1 MLFLPHDLTDKVE
14 TLPDLVLLDVDL
26 PTVRGHGVK
35 VLLDFEGYLLC
46 ELSDHLLESRSL
58 ESKVSILH
66 NFHKLAVA
74 SLEKEL
80 ALVF

>member
-1 MLFLPHDLTDKVE
+1 MLFLPHNLTDKVE

-46 ELSDHLLESRSL
+46 ELSDDLLESRGL
-58 ESKVSILH
+58 EPKVTILH
-66 NFHKLAVA
+66 DFHELAVA